1 MFREIITQ
9 TYSVVEAVEV
19 EIGRR
24 IAKQRNRKPKKKE
37 MDMQRMCQDL
47 CHAEYGFDPATKDLY
62 KEYRELRHNVHLC
75 KDQQII
81 NDDYY
86 TEDTTM
92 KWFSFMDQYLSYL
105 AK

>member
-1 MFREIITQ
+1 M
-9 TYSVVEAVEV
+9 

-24 IAKQRNRKPKKKE
+24 IARERHIDLNGKGKKKASPLE
-37 MDMQRMCQDL
+37 IQRKCISL
-47 CHAEYGFDPATKDLY
+47 AHKEYGFEKATKGMY
-62 KEYRELRHNVHLC
+62 EEYRDLRHNVHLC

-86 TEDTTM
+86 TEETTM
-92 KWFSFMDQYLSYL
+92 KWFDFMDQYLSYL